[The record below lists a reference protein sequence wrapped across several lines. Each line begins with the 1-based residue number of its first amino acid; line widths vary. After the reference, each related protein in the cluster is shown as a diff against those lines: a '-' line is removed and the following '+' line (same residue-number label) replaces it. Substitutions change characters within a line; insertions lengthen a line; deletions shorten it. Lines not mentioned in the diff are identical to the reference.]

1 MRIGAMPLAAAAV
14 LIAGAATAQPIG
26 QYPPRS
32 TIICL
37 DVSGRLRP
45 KTCKVPASRLDPSE
59 DICICP
65 ADTERV
71 TVPICPPGVRPPPE
85 SAAYEQARRAAVHN
99 GSLMG
104 ATWQGQP
111 MCMAAR
117 EPGRGR

>member
-1 MRIGAMPLAAAAV
+1 MRISTMPLAVAAA
-14 LIAGAATAQPIG
+14 LIAGAAMAQPIG
-26 QYPPRS
+26 QNPPRS
-32 TIICL
+32 TVICL

-45 KTCKVPASRLDPSE
+45 KTCKVPASRLDLSE

-65 ADTERV
+65 ADAERV
-71 TVPICPPGVRPPPE
+71 TVPICPPGVHAPPE
-85 SAAYEQARRAAVHN
+85 SAAYELARRAAVHN

-117 EPGRGR
+117 EPARGR